1 MSTLMF
7 AKMAADRAASEDAA
21 QQAQQAAK
29 APRIRQRL
37 PPLGADGL
45 PLAAAGLPA
54 EDAPQPNKTDE
65 EAAKSK
71 SQGIGQ
77 LVEALSGMI
86 PTEVL
91 TLHALTLTVTTT
103 VISPGSPAHDKIMEV
118 ISPAASGTATAAA
131 KAATTVAS
139 KSTEAAASIATITAP
154 GTLKAA
160 FWALIVLSLLLY
172 LVPRGYDA
180 WKAAKPPVSGWY
192 WYRQLRFLDWVCAA
206 IPPLSFVAWT
216 MLQRTT
222 AFDAAF
228 PHVAE
233 ANRTV
238 FGLFLA
244 VVLLT
249 VSGWVAFKPI
259 PSNNLPNQGGGG
271 AANDDIDPTDGQSA
285 GQDAGDD
292 AQHDEVP
299 TGAATPNG

>member
-7 AKMAADRAASEDAA
+7 AKMAAERAASEEAA
-21 QQAQQAAK
+21 QQAQRAARQAQAR
-29 APRIRQRL
+29 ALRQRL
-37 PPLGADGL
+37 PPLQGGAL
-45 PLAAAGLPA
+45 PLAAAGVPA
-54 EDAPQPNKTDE
+54 EEAPSETKAAEGAKT
-65 EAAKSK
+65 SK
-71 SQGIGQ
+71 NQGIGQ

-103 VISPGSPAHDKIMEV
+103 VISPGNTAHGKIMEA
-118 ISPAASGTATAAA
+118 ISPATSAVATATTGAAA
-131 KAATTVAS
+131 TAKTIEATASVAA
-139 KSTEAAASIATITAP
+139 ITAP
-154 GTLKAA
+154 ETLKAA
-160 FWALIVLSLLLY
+160 FWALIALSLLLY

-192 WYRQLRFLDWVCAA
+192 WYRQLRFFDWVSAA

-228 PHVAE
+228 PNVAE

-244 VVLLT
+244 VVLLA

-259 PSNNLPNQGGGG
+259 PGNNVPNQGGGG
-271 AANDDIDPTDGQSA
+271 ATNDDTDPAADPN
-285 GQDAGDD
+285 AGDD
-292 AQHDEVP
+292 APQEEAP
-299 TGAATPNG
+299 AGAAPPNG

>member
-7 AKMAADRAASEDAA
+7 AKMAADRAAAEDAA

-54 EDAPQPNKTDE
+54 EGAPPAKKTAE
-65 EAAKSK
+65 EAPKSK
-71 SQGIGQ
+71 NQGIGQ

-103 VISPGSPAHDKIMEV
+103 VISPSSPAHKTITKA
-118 ISPAASGTATAAA
+118 ISPAATE
-131 KAATTVAS
+131 AATTAAGAAATVAT
-139 KSTEAAASIATITAP
+139 KAAEATQATASIAAITAP
-154 GTLKAA
+154 ETLKAA

-192 WYRQLRFLDWVCAA
+192 WYRQLRFLDWISAT

-244 VVLLT
+244 VVLLA

-259 PSNNLPNQGGGG
+259 TSKESPQQGGGG
-271 AANDDIDPTDGQSA
+271 TANDAADPTDGQ
-285 GQDAGDD
+285 DAGDN
-292 AQHDEVP
+292 AQHDQAP
-299 TGAATPNG
+299 TGATPPNV